1 MITVGLTGGIGSGKS
16 TIAKMFEE
24 LGVAVYYADD
34 EAKRLM
40 NSSQQIREKLIKE
53 FGKESY
59 KNGNLNR
66 AFLAEI
72 IFNDKEKLL
81 KINSIVHP
89 EVDKHFKNWVKDQ
102 NGDFVIQE
110 NAILFENN
118 KQNDFD
124 YIITVTAPKDLRIER
139 IIKRD
144 SIDKNQIISRMNN
157 QLDDAKKIESANF
170 VINNIDLDK
179 SRVQVKKI
187 FHELIK

>member
-102 NGDFVIQE
+102 KGDFVIQE

-157 QLDDAKKIESANF
+157 QLDDAKKIGSANF
-170 VINNIDLDK
+170 LINNIDLDK

>member
-144 SIDKNQIISRMNN
+144 RIDKNQIISRMNN
-157 QLDDAKKIESANF
+157 QLDDAKKIESADF
-170 VINNIDLDK
+170 VISNIDLDQ

>member
-124 YIITVTAPKDLRIER
+124 YIITVTASKDLRIER

-144 SIDKNQIISRMNN
+144 RIDKNQIISRMNN
-157 QLDDAKKIESANF
+157 QLDDAKKIESADF
-170 VINNIDLDK
+170 VISNIDLDQ

>member
-66 AFLAEI
+66 AFLADI

-170 VINNIDLDK
+170 VISNIDLDQ

>member
-59 KNGNLNR
+59 KNGNLNS

-157 QLDDAKKIESANF
+157 QLDDAKKIGSANF

>member
-170 VINNIDLDK
+170 VISNIDLDQ

>member
-157 QLDDAKKIESANF
+157 QLDDAKKIGSANF

>member
-124 YIITVTAPKDLRIER
+124 YIITVTASKDLRIER

-157 QLDDAKKIESANF
+157 QLDDAKKIGSADF
-170 VINNIDLDK
+170 VINNIDLDQ